1 MHHKWSLPLVVV
13 LWSCTSVAGPE
24 YAATAALNQPFE
36 LRVGERVRVE
46 RAGLELHF
54 VEVGEDS
61 RCPSNALI
69 LCVWEGDAA
78 VVVEITPFEGT
89 TRTDTLHITLDPKA
103 VVVGSLLLRLERLD
117 PYPEDVTPIPVD
129 DHVASLVLTNMP
141 FLSADPVYYPLH
153 ENPRFQALL
162 QRMNLPQ

>member
-1 MHHKWSLPLVVV
+1 MHPKWSLPLVVV

-24 YAATAALNQPFE
+24 YAATAALDQPFE

-54 VEVGEDS
+54 VEVSEDS

-78 VVVEITPFEGT
+78 VVVEITPFHGT
-89 TRTDTLHITLDPKA
+89 ARTDTLHTTLDPKE
-103 VVVGSLLLRLERLD
+103 VDVGSLVLRLERLD
-117 PYPEDVTPIPVD
+117 PYPQDVTPIPVD
-129 DHVASLVLTNMP
+129 DYVASLVLTN
-141 FLSADPVYYPLH
+141 SS
-153 ENPRFQALL
+153 
-162 QRMNLPQ
+162 

>member
-1 MHHKWSLPLVVV
+1 MHPKWNLPLFVF

-24 YAATAALNQPFE
+24 YDATAALNQPFE
-36 LRVGERVRVE
+36 LRVGERVRVQH
-46 RAGLELHF
+46 AGLELHF

-78 VVVEITPFEGT
+78 VVVEITPFQRT
-89 TRTDTLHITLDPKA
+89 TRTDTLHTTLDPKE
-103 VVVGSLLLRLERLD
+103 VDVGSLVLRLERLD

-129 DHVASLVLTNMP
+129 DYVASLVLTN
-141 FLSADPVYYPLH
+141 SS
-153 ENPRFQALL
+153 
-162 QRMNLPQ
+162 